1 MIREQKSRRRRL
13 VTGLCGAILLTQVA
27 RTMAED
33 LLPPD
38 PAPIEA
44 PVETPAA
51 SASPEVVPT
60 QSPEPVPTQSPT
72 PQASVA
78 PASVQTAA
86 AVADPVPTS
95 TASSTPSPS
104 PSPTPIPPHAV
115 ADQNLVIQ
123 LPKRMSVDPRARTI
137 QLPQLVVYGSP
148 YILACLNSSQ
158 IIFALS
164 HPDTAANSS
173 TANVL
178 VAGSGT
184 TNVRISGSPW
194 QVMSVLNSVNGM
206 RLNSAGTALANH
218 GAAFAFI
225 AVSEPTI
232 KPALCGDFAVSNYRT
247 LYFQPLGLN
256 IDMVNGNVTLKH

>member
-1 MIREQKSRRRRL
+1 
-13 VTGLCGAILLTQVA
+13 
-27 RTMAED
+27 MAED

-104 PSPTPIPPHAV
+104 PTPIPPHAV

-137 QLPQLVVYGSP
+137 QLPQMVVYGSP

-164 HPDTAANSS
+164 HPDTAVNSS
-173 TANVL
+173 AGNVL

-206 RLNSAGTALANH
+206 RLYSAGTALANH